1 MQQYRYFA
9 KGLVMQRL
17 PDLKS
22 DVLPFNDL
30 QLHMTKQDFWSSKLR
45 LQNDNWL
52 FRKWWPIWQELGLAG
67 PGHLLDIGANYGVA
81 SWEFLN
87 QGFCTST
94 EMFEP
99 ILENCECIT
108 RSYQSTGMSW
118 SLHNTAVGQSCG
130 VVEFAWNKTQTGTS
144 HVVESGS
151 GNRQVPIVNLD
162 SLQLPSVKIMK
173 IDVEG
178 HELAVLQGAE
188 QLISKDQPWIF
199 FECNH
204 KTADELDR
212 SHNVITWLTDRGY
225 TCISASKHKIANK
238 QQVQISNLA
247 SDAILSR
254 VNDLLA
260 VPAHEAVKH
269 KFSEVNLAQVWQ
281 QQLDRMSGAIT
292 WQDEVPW
299 TLAPVSKIPDV
310 LAHIQDGRTWQPAKS
325 NRVYKMHG
333 NKVLVTEKFFL
344 EFTRP
349 PSSASS
355 LFF

>member
-1 MQQYRYFA
+1 MQKYRYFA

-99 ILENCECIT
+99 IPENCECIT

-118 SLHNTAVGQSCG
+118 YLHNTAVGQSCG

-144 HVVESGS
+144 HVVESGQ

-162 SLQLPSVKIMK
+162 SLQLPLVKIMK

-212 SHNVITWLTDRGY
+212 SHNVITWLTNRGY

-238 QQVQISNLA
+238 EHVQISNLA

-260 VPAHEAVKH
+260 VPAPEAAKH

-281 QQLDRMSGAIT
+281 QQLDRMSGTIT
-292 WQDEVPW
+292 WQDDVPW
-299 TLAPVSKIPDV
+299 TLAPVAKIPDV
-310 LAHIQDGRTWQPAKS
+310 LAHVQDGRRWQPAKS
-325 NRVYKMHG
+325 NRVYQMHDG
-333 NKVLVTEKFFL
+333 KVLVTEKFFL

-349 PSSASS
+349 TVASS